1 MKNLNL
7 IEVFENKPFQDVG
20 TFNSIFK
27 QTPIVGFSFDT
38 PVQIKELNQGDERK
52 ILVGDATIFLKI
64 IQSKHKPKEKIKK
77 IPILKKAFSEPS
89 KELPEIFR
97 KLNPTE
103 YMIYNALLI
112 LGKINSIEEFSKK
125 INVSRRTIS
134 NAVKRLSDMKMISTE
149 LASVNGNPSLT
160 IHLTH

>member
-77 IPILKKAFSEPS
+77 IPVLKKAFSETS

-160 IHLTH
+160 IYLTH